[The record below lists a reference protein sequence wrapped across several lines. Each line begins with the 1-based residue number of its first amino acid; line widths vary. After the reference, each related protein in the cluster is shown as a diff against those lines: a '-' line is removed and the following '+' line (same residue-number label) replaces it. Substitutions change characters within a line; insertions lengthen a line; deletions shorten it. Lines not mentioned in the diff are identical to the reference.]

1 MSTVRKSH
9 SRMLAACRA
18 ETQPSW
24 TRAAAAR
31 ARSPRAGGFPNG
43 AGRDADAESNELA
56 LDAPVPPAGILA
68 HQPHHQLTHIVR
80 CRWRPGRRCG
90 YVQRRA
96 TSSRCQRSSVAG
108 DTRND
113 DHARRGSAR
122 LSAASSARSAE
133 RSCGRAIWRSSTCS
147 WWRRT
152 RSRSPSRAPTASAA
166 QTAPADAAAPST
178 ETRTPCPENDPPR
191 PPTRQAESFTAN
203 TYHAGVDSAQ
213 RSFRHPRVPVP
224 GRLLIDRS
232 APASLA
238 LAHSAQPQSGR
249 GFAHTERVLAG
260 DTLR

>member
-1 MSTVRKSH
+1 MKKRRLRRFRKTVSTVRKSH

-133 RSCGRAIWRSSTCS
+133 RSCGRAIWRSSTLVAQDEIS
-147 WWRRT
+147 ISF
-152 RSRSPSRAPTASAA
+152 SRSDCIRSTNSSSRRRSTQYRNENTMPRERPTS
-166 QTAPADAAAPST
+166 TA
-178 ETRTPCPENDPPR
+178 DP
-191 PPTRQAESFTAN
+191 T
-203 TYHAGVDSAQ
+203 G
-213 RSFRHPRVPVP
+213 
-224 GRLLIDRS
+224 
-232 APASLA
+232 
-238 LAHSAQPQSGR
+238 
-249 GFAHTERVLAG
+249 
-260 DTLR
+260 